1 MNETAITLYRYSPN
15 GMRKWAVSVDGSCVC
30 VLVGKENGTMHLAS
44 CTYAEAKN
52 IGKKNETTA
61 EKQAIKEAAAMA
73 RLKIKEGWHETI
85 ETAYANTVN
94 TDRVMLAYN
103 YKDVKP
109 EDRKN
114 LFPCDGQYK
123 LNGMRA
129 TARKTNYAM
138 ELWSRR
144 NNPIRRLPHIEREL
158 RLLEENGMC
167 ENFDGELYHHGIS
180 LQKIVSIAKRAD
192 HPNTADLKWH
202 VYDVNTPQP
211 WTARRVILDRL
222 RSMIAALDLRH
233 IEVVPTT
240 LLHSEA
246 DARWF
251 LQCAKEEG
259 YEGAMYRQF
268 DEEYYNSQNEAD
280 RNVRALTKD
289 KGEMDSDEF
298 KIIGG
303 EADVDG
309 GMTLLL
315 KTKQGGK
322 FKARM
327 QGTHAE
333 RAALWEMNCVGKY
346 ATVNFFGLS
355 EYGIPQ
361 NPTAE
366 VIRDYE

>member
-1 MNETAITLYRYSPN
+1 MNEKAIYLYRYSPS
-15 GMRKWAVSVDGSCVC
+15 GMRTWAVSIDGSCIC
-30 VLVGKENGTMHLAS
+30 VLIGKEKGTLRVAS

-52 IGKKNETTA
+52 IGKKNETSA
-61 EKQAIKEAAAMA
+61 EQQALKEARAMA
-73 RLKIKEGWHETI
+73 RLKVKEGWHETI
-85 ETAYANTVN
+85 EAAYANTVN

-109 EDRKN
+109 EDKKG
-114 LFPCDGQYK
+114 LFPCDGQFK

-129 TARKTNYAM
+129 TARKSQYTM
-138 ELWSRR
+138 KLWSRR
-144 NNPIRRLPHIEREL
+144 NNPIRELPHIEREL
-158 RLLEENGMC
+158 RLLEENGIC
-167 ENFDGELYHHGIS
+167 ENFDGELYKHGYS

-192 HPNTADLKWH
+192 HPNTTDLKWH
-202 VYDVNTPQP
+202 IYDVNTPLP
-211 WTARRVILDRL
+211 WAQRRVILDKL

-233 IEVVPTT
+233 IEVVRTT
-240 LLHSEA
+240 RLENED
-246 DARWF
+246 DARWL

-289 KGEMDSDEF
+289 KGEMDSAEF

-303 EADVDG
+303 EEDADG

-315 KTKQGGK
+315 TTKQGGK

-333 RAALWEMNCVGKY
+333 RAALWETNCIGKY